1 MDIAKNKTFIFGLSL
16 VVLFFVFTA
25 IITYPLITNLTKG
38 VLGPPP
44 LEDHRIYLWEIDH
57 FGKSIFFDFK
67 NPLVAE
73 DIFYPRGLHFQDMNF
88 TLSAIIVSPLGY
100 FLKNP
105 TIAYNIWIFI
115 GYVLSGIFAFLLA
128 NHLTRNKFASLL
140 ASLIF
145 TFSPYHYQVV
155 YNGELELSGIFWI
168 PCLLYFF
175 LLFLEKKSL
184 RYAIFTSLIFSLT
197 ALSSGYYG
205 VFSIITIAVFAL
217 LYFLFK
223 KEEFIKWKNIGSKRA
238 VKILFFLAILA
249 LIILTPFYLALY
261 RSDRIITESGYNTFL
276 NSFKYEMDG
285 GVADI
290 IDYIT
295 PLPFYYKDLGFGY
308 RNWNVW
314 PANSYYISFLLL
326 PALLIYMLKKNKK
339 KIEKIIFFSFLTL
352 AILSM
357 GSSLRY
363 DHALVKPFGLG
374 YIPLPGSILHLIPV
388 VGDARVIIRLGI
400 FVNLFA
406 SLLIGLM
413 FLPIFSDK
421 FGKRTKL
428 FFLSSLVIFFF
439 IETYSYVIP
448 SSLKPSTAPAV
459 YETIAKMKGDFSII
473 EYPIRI
479 ACNYPFNEEELFY
492 QTFHGKKTVFGFA
505 PFRSKSLEEH
515 LGKFGAFSQDKEN
528 FKIDR
533 DYLKAAKVKYILIN
547 RQKINGLFPDKKE
560 AAYEKIMDEIKSI
573 PGVSFQQNIEGID
586 LYEIKK

>member
-295 PLPFYYKDLGFGY
+295 PLPFYY
-308 RNWNVW
+308 
-314 PANSYYISFLLL
+314 
-326 PALLIYMLKKNKK
+326 
-339 KIEKIIFFSFLTL
+339 
-352 AILSM
+352 
-357 GSSLRY
+357 
-363 DHALVKPFGLG
+363 
-374 YIPLPGSILHLIPV
+374 
-388 VGDARVIIRLGI
+388 
-400 FVNLFA
+400 
-406 SLLIGLM
+406 
-413 FLPIFSDK
+413 
-421 FGKRTKL
+421 
-428 FFLSSLVIFFF
+428 
-439 IETYSYVIP
+439 
-448 SSLKPSTAPAV
+448 
-459 YETIAKMKGDFSII
+459 
-473 EYPIRI
+473 
-479 ACNYPFNEEELFY
+479 
-492 QTFHGKKTVFGFA
+492 
-505 PFRSKSLEEH
+505 
-515 LGKFGAFSQDKEN
+515 
-528 FKIDR
+528 
-533 DYLKAAKVKYILIN
+533 
-547 RQKINGLFPDKKE
+547 
-560 AAYEKIMDEIKSI
+560 
-573 PGVSFQQNIEGID
+573 
-586 LYEIKK
+586 